1 MVLARWSWRNHP
13 GERFVSKRMP
23 LLSPHPVVAPIALPA
38 GQFALAELQIK
49 PVFVKEQAAAA
60 DVAEGQEGFVARAAT
75 DVVQWRP
82 QSTRRV
88 FHIHPEHQ
96 RRVVRQRRGEG

>member
-1 MVLARWSWRNHP
+1 MVFEKSSWRTVCKQAACRP
-13 GERFVSKRMP
+13 Q

-60 DVAEGQEGFVARAAT
+60 GVAEGQEVFVAGAAV
-75 DVVQWRP
+75 DVVKWLPKSPRG
-82 QSTRRV
+82 V
-88 FHIHPEHQ
+88 FHILPEHQ
-96 RRVVRQRRGEG
+96 RRFFR